1 MSTIRKGTASKG
13 IASLGTISK
22 SSLFS
27 VGDVPGIT
35 ITSGAPSAINENSGD
50 GQNVYTVTAR
60 DKNGSTSGFAFAIT
74 GTDEGSFSINS
85 SSGVV
90 TLTGNPN
97 FEAKGRYE
105 FTVEATKSGLPK
117 GSKAIVLNINN
128 LDDTAPTITSG
139 ATATAI
145 AENSGAGQ
153 VIYTVTADD
162 SSDVSG
168 GVTFALSNTQ
178 SDSSLF
184 SINSTTGAV
193 TLTANPDF
201 ETKSSYTFAVVAT
214 DAAGNSTTPFN
225 VTLAITNVV
234 DVVPSFTA
242 STITRDAIF
251 ENTGNN
257 ITLYSIGSNL
267 VDPDNAVTSLD
278 IVDVSPSVSSG
289 FFAID
294 GSNNLTTGT
303 AVFDH
308 ESATSHA
315 VTINASYTVG
325 GVDGGVSFVVN
336 VPISDRGITFS
347 GSAVTPTIAENSGA
361 GQLIYQPFPSVYD
374 PQYDTSDLTYV
385 LSGADASHFTVTQH
399 TGSNQSL
406 DGAVY
411 LTADPDYETKS
422 SYAVTLTANGPGSP
436 PADTYSV
443 NLTLTITD
451 VAESTVLRTFDLNS
465 DLVSIFGTNHEGC
478 SNDFYHFGQLGT
490 NNVFI
495 DGNNL
500 INSTN
505 NALDCIASNRH
516 TSHSSCTFT
525 EIRHQGNS
533 SLQLQVSFAT
543 QGSQGALAEADFI
556 WNKINVKN
564 DGSSTINNTI
574 NKSDCSFST
583 GLGST
588 HRHYFRISNDVR
600 RFNDTTGGTD
610 TYTGY
615 DIEFTD

>member
-1 MSTIRKGTASKG
+1 MSTIRKGTASTG

-35 ITSGAPSAINENSGD
+35 ITSGAPSAIDEQSGD

-97 FEAKGRYE
+97 FEAKNRYE

-128 LDDTAPTITSG
+128 LDEVAPTITSG

-153 VIYTVTADD
+153 VIYTVTVDD
-162 SSDVSG
+162 SGDISG
-168 GVTFALSNTQ
+168 GVTFTKSGTDQGLI
-178 SDSSLF
+178 
-184 SINSTTGAV
+184 SIDSTTGAV
-193 TLTANPDF
+193 TLIANPDF
-201 ETKSSYTFAVVAT
+201 ETKSSYSFNVIAT
-214 DAAGNSTTPFN
+214 DAASNSSTQA

-267 VDPDNAVTSLD
+267 VDPDNAVIGLEVT
-278 IVDVSPSVSSG
+278 DVSPSVSSG

-436 PADTYSV
+436 PADTFSV

-451 VAESTVLRTFDLNS
+451 VVESTVLRTFDLNS
-465 DLVSIFGTNHEGC
+465 DLVSIYGTNHEGC
-478 SNDFYHFGQLGT
+478 SNDYFHFGQLGT

-516 TSHSSCTFT
+516 TSHSSCTFA

-533 SLQLQVSFAT
+533 SLQLQVMFAT

-556 WNKINVKN
+556 WNKINVKP

-588 HRHYFRISNDVR
+588 HRHYFRISGDVR

>member
-1 MSTIRKGTASKG
+1 MSTIRKGTASTG

-35 ITSGAPSAINENSGD
+35 ITSGAPSSIDEQSGD

-74 GTDEGSFSINS
+74 GTDAGSFSINS

-97 FEAKGRYE
+97 FETKNRYE

-117 GSKAIVLNINN
+117 GSKAVVLNINN
-128 LDDTAPTITSG
+128 LDEVAPTITSG

-153 VIYTVTADD
+153 VIYTVTVDD
-162 SSDVSG
+162 SADISG
-168 GVTFALSNTQ
+168 GVTFSKSGTDQGLI
-178 SDSSLF
+178 
-184 SINSTTGAV
+184 SIDSTTGAV

-201 ETKSSYTFAVVAT
+201 ETKSSYSFNVIAT
-214 DAAGNSTTPFN
+214 DAAGNSSTQA
-225 VTLAITNVV
+225 VTLAITSVV
-234 DVVPSFTA
+234 DVVPSFTE

-278 IVDVSPSVSSG
+278 IIDVSPSVTSG

-325 GVDGGVSFVVN
+325 GVDGGIQFVVN
-336 VPISDRGITFS
+336 VPISDRGISFS
-347 GSAVTPTIAENSGA
+347 GSAVSPTIAENSGA
-361 GQLIYQPFPSVYD
+361 GQIIYQPFPSVSD
-374 PQYDTSDLTYV
+374 PQYDTSDLTYA

-399 TGSNQSL
+399 NANNQSL
-406 DGAVY
+406 DGAVT
-411 LTADPDYETKS
+411 LTANPDFETKS
-422 SYAVTLTANGPGSP
+422 SYAVTLTASGPGSP
-436 PADTYSV
+436 PADTFSV
-443 NLTLTITD
+443 NIALTITD
-451 VAESTVLRTFDLNS
+451 VTETTVLRTFDLNS
-465 DLVSIFGTNHEGC
+465 DLKSIFGTNHEGC
-478 SNDFYHFGQLGT
+478 SNDYYHFGQLGT

-505 NALDCIASNRH
+505 NALDVIDSSRH
-516 TSHSSCTFT
+516 TSHSSCTFA

-533 SLQLQVSFAT
+533 SLQLQVTFAT
-543 QGSQGALAEADFI
+543 QGAQGALAESDFI

-610 TYTGY
+610 TYTAY

>member
-128 LDDTAPTITSG
+128 LDEVAPTITSG

-153 VIYTVTADD
+153 VIYTVTVDD
-162 SSDVSG
+162 SGDISG
-168 GVTFALSNTQ
+168 GVTFTKSGTDQGLI
-178 SDSSLF
+178 
-184 SINSTTGAV
+184 SIDSTTGAV
-193 TLTANPDF
+193 TLIANPDF
-201 ETKSSYTFAVVAT
+201 ETKSSYSFNVIAT
-214 DAAGNSTTPFN
+214 DAASNSSTQA

-267 VDPDNAVTSLD
+267 VDPDNAVIGLEVT
-278 IVDVSPSVSSG
+278 DVSPSVSSG

-336 VPISDRGITFS
+336 VPISDRGITFA
-347 GSAVTPTIAENSGA
+347 GSAVSPTIAENSGA
-361 GQLIYQPFPSVYD
+361 NQLIYQPFPSVLD

-436 PADTYSV
+436 PADTFSV

-465 DLVSIFGTNHEGC
+465 DLVSIYGTNHE
-478 SNDFYHFGQLGT
+478 
-490 NNVFI
+490 
-495 DGNNL
+495 
-500 INSTN
+500 
-505 NALDCIASNRH
+505 
-516 TSHSSCTFT
+516 
-525 EIRHQGNS
+525 EIGRAH
-533 SLQLQVSFAT
+533 V
-543 QGSQGALAEADFI
+543 
-556 WNKINVKN
+556 
-564 DGSSTINNTI
+564 
-574 NKSDCSFST
+574 
-583 GLGST
+583 
-588 HRHYFRISNDVR
+588 
-600 RFNDTTGGTD
+600 
-610 TYTGY
+610 
-615 DIEFTD
+615 